1 MYIKVISLV
10 DSLKTRFLNTASPIL
25 TNGWLLNRNLWPADL
40 KGHEDLGDEAV
51 QEMITVLDSTLKEAN
66 IDPTQVEEEWL
77 KLKSY
82 IYQRSKMSPVAKL
95 TWKDI
100 NLAHDSKCRAFLLLV
115 DLLLSIPASSAF
127 SQLKL
132 VKSDSCNHLIRLLP
146 DYFPVAHAD
155 RVATFDH
162 MIRQIKSSL
171 TLNLTENL
179 RDMRQRR
186 KLS

>member
-25 TNGWLLNRNLWPADL
+25 KNGWLLNRNLWPADL
-40 KGHEDLGDEAV
+40 KGQEDLGDEAV

-66 IDPTQVEEEWL
+66 LDPTQVEEEWL

-132 VKSDSCNHLIRLLP
+132 VKSDLLLVQLQSATVADFSPDKDIARFLSSASRRPSRYIRSHDEADKELIN
-146 DYFPVAHAD
+146 
-155 RVATFDH
+155 T
-162 MIRQIKSSL
+162 
-171 TLNLTENL
+171 
-179 RDMRQRR
+179 
-186 KLS
+186 